1 MLCKIPGCQHQRM
14 FVKGS
19 GPTYWTE
26 PGDKHSSTKWSLEK
40 GGAPVTNPKPIDL
53 CYFHHKK
60 SLGLFDTEPEDY
72 RKGGKYYAQDKGS
85 RI

>member
-19 GPTYWTE
+19 GPTTWTK
-26 PGDKHSSTKWSLEK
+26 GDSSGEAKRPLRSN
-40 GGAPVTNPKPIDL
+40 GCPITNPKPIDL